1 MNNTMIAPE
10 SQTTDVAIDT
20 YHGVEVADPFR
31 WLEEHQS
38 ARTRAWIDEQAA
50 KSRAYLDALRHRE
63 ILRNRVMELLDHESI
78 SALYVS
84 NHEGASQQIFYV
96 KRNPTEQ
103 QGKLYKRDG
112 IDGRDVLL
120 LDPGSLGSDSSL
132 SITILELSPNG
143 KLLAYGVRT
152 GGQGARRVGILNIE
166 TSEILPDGLPKGA
179 IRGFGFLPESNGY
192 IYALEQVGKLSD
204 PKTVKIHFFGQPI
217 DRDKTVFY
225 GGKASNIRLV
235 SGFDQKSCT
244 AIHTI
249 IRAVGGQNLQSVHL
263 QMPCMCG
270 NPMQTLV
277 EDVPSSWDVRIADS
291 WLYVFFEQHDGAG
304 RKLVRTPLQ
313 QPDLDH
319 AEVVFAEST
328 ERIEGWHIFGERI
341 LTTTTE
347 NFSSV
352 LRLRRLTGEHLGNIE
367 LPCPGTAT
375 VLAGNSAGCFLSF
388 ESYTRPRE
396 VHYYDFAQ
404 GTLTLFSSPTVQLN
418 HVAIHRF
425 EYPAPDGTQIPLT
438 VLGKPDTFERGVAP
452 VLLTAYGAAGVSL
465 TPQYSPLAT
474 RFVELGGLFAIAH
487 IRGGGEYGRSWE
499 EAGKRRNRPTVHKDF
514 IAAAL
519 HLIAIGAA
527 DPSRIAIAGGSNS
540 GLLVGTAMTQRPEL
554 FRAVLCVA
562 PFMDMLRYHRFD
574 NTQFYVPQFGSADDP
589 EDFPVLLS
597 YSPYHNVKD
606 GIVYPS
612 LLMVS
617 GDADTR
623 CDPMHARKFVARL
636 QAATKD
642 LSDEQNGG
650 RPILLDWNPLR
661 GHFAT
666 LPLAVRSEAI
676 VDRLL
681 FLAKNLGMEV
691 A

>member
-1 MNNTMIAPE
+1 MNSTMIAPE
-10 SQTTDVAIDT
+10 SETTDIVIDT

-50 KSRAYLDALRHRE
+50 KSRAYLDALPHRE
-63 ILRNRVMELLDHESI
+63 VLRNRVMELLDHESI

-84 NHEGASQQIFYV
+84 NHEGMGQQIFYV

-103 QGKLYKRDG
+103 QGKLYKRDSISG
-112 IDGRDVLL
+112 KEVLL
-120 LDPGSLGSDSSL
+120 LEPASLGSDNSL

-152 GGQGARRVGILNIE
+152 GGQGARYVGILNVE
-166 TSEILPDGLPKGA
+166 TGEILPDGLPKGA
-179 IRGFGFLPESNGY
+179 VRGFGFLPENNGF
-192 IYALEQVGKLSD
+192 IYMLEQVGKLSD
-204 PKTVKIHFFGQPI
+204 PKTVKIHFFGQPS

-225 GGKASNIRLV
+225 GGKASNMRLV

-244 AIHTI
+244 AIHTVI
-249 IRAVGGQNLQSVHL
+249 QAANGQNLHSVHL
-263 QMPCMCG
+263 QRPCMCG
-270 NPMQTLV
+270 NPMMTLV
-277 EDVPSSWDVRIADS
+277 EDTPISWDVRIAS
-291 WLYVFFEQHDGAG
+291 EWLYVFLDQQDGKG
-304 RKLVRTPLQ
+304 RKLLRTLLEA
-313 QPDLDH
+313 PDIDQ
-319 AEVVFAEST
+319 AEVVLVEGT
-328 ERIEGWHIFGERI
+328 ERIQSWHIFGERI
-341 LTTTTE
+341 LMTSVE
-347 NFSSV
+347 NLSTV
-352 LRLRRLTGEHLGNIE
+352 LHLYSLTGRILGNIE
-367 LPCPGTAT
+367 LPSPGTANI
-375 VLAGNSAGCFLSF
+375 LGGNAAGCFFSF
-388 ESYTRPRE
+388 ESYVRPRE
-396 VHYYDFAQ
+396 IYYYDFARE
-404 GTLTLFSSPTVQLN
+404 TRTLFSSPIEELN
-418 HVAIHRF
+418 HITVRRV
-425 EYPAPDGTQIPLT
+425 EYPAADGTLIPLT
-438 VLGKPDTFERGVAP
+438 LLSKNETFERGHAP

-474 RFVELGGLFAIAH
+474 CFVELGGIFAIAH
-487 IRGGGEYGRSWE
+487 IRGGGEYGQAWE

-514 IAAAL
+514 ISAAEY
-519 HLIAIGAA
+519 LIASGTADANRIG
-527 DPSRIAIAGGSNS
+527 IAGGSNS
-540 GLLVGTAMTQRPEL
+540 GLLVGTAMTQRPDL

-589 EDFPVLLS
+589 KDFPVLLS

-606 GIVYPS
+606 GTFYPA

-642 LSDEQNGG
+642 LSDEQNKG

-666 LPLAVRSEAI
+666 LSLAVRSEAI